1 MMPIMINHAGGA
13 QALVNM
19 GFTVMEAE
27 IYAFIVSEPGVTGY
41 RVAQAIG
48 KPAANT
54 YKGLES
60 LERKGAVIVDAG
72 ESRVFRAIPPGE
84 LLAGLKRRFEA
95 RHGEAANA
103 LAKLAPPPA
112 DDRLYQLRSREQVL
126 ERCRAML
133 GRCKGVAVMDV
144 FPSVV
149 GELLPDLQQAA
160 QRGVEV
166 IVKAYE
172 YLEVAGARVVVR
184 PRGHEIVEA
193 IPGSL
198 VSLNIDGQEHLLAM
212 FADDGD
218 RVHQAIWTSS
228 TIVAYL
234 LYNGLINEVSQVA
247 VMQAL
252 DCDASASVIRQ
263 RFEELRHLHPISSR
277 GPVYQNLMRQL
288 GFTPEIDGVNATRA
302 GRESAHDNV

>member
-1 MMPIMINHAGGA
+1 MAVMMTNNKDGA

-19 GFTVMEAE
+19 GFTAMEAE
-27 IYAFIVSEPGVTGY
+27 IYAFVVSHPGVTGY

-60 LERKGAVIVDAG
+60 LDRKGAVIVDDA
-72 ESRVFRAIPPGE
+72 ESRVFRAVPPNE
-84 LLAGLKRRFEA
+84 LLAGLKRQFEA
-95 RHGEAANA
+95 RHDQAADA
-103 LAKLAPPPA
+103 LAKLALPPA
-112 DDRLYQLRSREQVL
+112 DDRFYQLRSREQVL

-133 GRCKGVAVMDV
+133 GGCKWVAVMDM

-149 GELLPDLQQAA
+149 AELLTDLQQAA
-160 QRGVEV
+160 QHGVEV

-172 YLEVAGARVVVR
+172 SLEVAGVRMVVR
-184 PRGHEIVEA
+184 PRGYEIVEA

-212 FADDGD
+212 LADDGD
-218 RVHQAIWTSS
+218 GVHQAIWTSS
-228 TIVAYL
+228 IIVAYL
-234 LYNGLINEVSQVA
+234 LYNGLVNEVSQVA

-252 DCDASASVIRQ
+252 DSDASAGVIRR

-277 GPVYQNLMRQL
+277 GPVYQNLLRQIR
-288 GFTPEIDGVNATRA
+288 GRA
-302 GRESAHDNV
+302 